1 MKLSFYPR
9 LALDGIRKNKR
20 MYRPYILT
28 CVGMVMMYYII
39 AFLCRSE
46 TVNAVRGGSV
56 VREFLR
62 LGSGIIAFFAGC
74 FLFYTNSFLI
84 RRRKKEFG
92 LYNILGMGKRNIG
105 ILLFWENLL
114 IALSAI
120 AAGLG
125 AGMLFSK
132 LAELGLIRMLSG
144 DVDYRLTV
152 SAEAILSTGKVFGV
166 IFALLFL
173 STLFQLKFMS
183 AISLLHSESVG
194 EKPPRANWLLG
205 IVGAVVLGGGYYVAL
220 TAYDAI
226 SAIMYFFVAVLL
238 VIGGTYLVMIAGSV
252 VFCRVLQK
260 NKNYYY
266 KTGHFVSVSSMIY
279 RMKRNGAGLA
289 SICILATMVLV
300 MLSSTTSLYFGSE
313 DSLRSSYPRE
323 QNLKF
328 YMRDIEGLDQERLE
342 LFREDARSAAL
353 VYGTEPANCIDCRSI
368 SMAGYLDGGVLYTD
382 PELVEGWAMS
392 HASGYA
398 GICVV
403 NLIPV
408 EDYNAMM
415 GENEILEEDEVLIH
429 ADKVG
434 VEQNMFSFQ
443 NGETYRIKRVVDQ
456 FVYTGDS
463 DMSIVPML
471 TVFVPDLKAAAEKVA
486 SLGEKVQPEFRWIYG
501 FDTEISEGQQ
511 IELSHKLR
519 GIFWSEEKL
528 EQYDYDSR
536 IVGRAMNRADYY
548 SLNGGLFYLGIL
560 LSIVFP
566 TRRSSDLCLFLP
578 RF

>member
-120 AAGLG
+120 AVGLG

-152 SAEAILSTGKVFGV
+152 SAEAMLSTGKVFGV

-205 IVGAVVLGGGYYVAL
+205 IVGALVLGGGYYVAL

-226 SAIMYFFVAVLL
+226 SAIMYFFVAALL

-252 VFCRVLQK
+252 VFCRILQK

-328 YMRDIEGLDQERLE
+328 YMRDRK
-342 LFREDARSAAL
+342 S
-353 VYGTEPANCIDCRSI
+353 
-368 SMAGYLDGGVLYTD
+368 
-382 PELVEGWAMS
+382 
-392 HASGYA
+392 
-398 GICVV
+398 VV
-403 NLIPV
+403 
-408 EDYNAMM
+408 
-415 GENEILEEDEVLIH
+415 
-429 ADKVG
+429 
-434 VEQNMFSFQ
+434 
-443 NGETYRIKRVVDQ
+443 
-456 FVYTGDS
+456 
-463 DMSIVPML
+463 
-471 TVFVPDLKAAAEKVA
+471 
-486 SLGEKVQPEFRWIYG
+486 
-501 FDTEISEGQQ
+501 
-511 IELSHKLR
+511 
-519 GIFWSEEKL
+519 
-528 EQYDYDSR
+528 
-536 IVGRAMNRADYY
+536 
-548 SLNGGLFYLGIL
+548 
-560 LSIVFP
+560 
-566 TRRSSDLCLFLP
+566 
-578 RF
+578 